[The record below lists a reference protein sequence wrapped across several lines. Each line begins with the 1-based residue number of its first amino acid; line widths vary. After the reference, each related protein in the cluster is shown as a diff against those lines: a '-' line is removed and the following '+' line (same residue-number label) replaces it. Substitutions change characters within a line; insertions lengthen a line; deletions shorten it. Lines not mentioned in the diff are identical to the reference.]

1 MAFLSEAAVEL
12 ALLEQ
17 LRGLGYSIEREEDI
31 GPDGHRPERES
42 HDEVV
47 LRDRLTDAVARLNPD
62 LPAEARQDAI
72 RKVMQSELP
81 SLLEENRR
89 IHKLMTEGVDV
100 EYDAGDGTLTAGK
113 VALIDFERPERND
126 WLAVSQFVV
135 INGQSNRRPDV
146 VAFVNGLPLSVIELK
161 APGSAGA
168 HLLGA
173 FNQLQTYKQQIPQLF
188 NTNALLVTSDGI
200 AARVG
205 SLSADIE
212 RFMPWRLPAPHSS
225 RQAGTTDGK
234 DVAPK
239 GAPEL
244 STLIEGVFEQ
254 RRLLA
259 LLRDFTVFGETGS
272 GLAKIIAGYHQFHA
286 VRHAVASTIR
296 ASSVVHG
303 MAENPADYGLPS
315 VKSQHAGDRRAGVIW
330 HTQGSGKSLLMAF
343 YAGLLVKH
351 PAMANPTLVVLT
363 DRNDLDDQLFA
374 TFSMCRDL
382 IRQTPVQAESRED
395 LQKVLSRA
403 SGGVIFTTI
412 QKFSDVGAGPRAC
425 PDIGQPQRVAPT
437 ALTTRR
443 NVVVIADEAHR
454 SQYGFKARV
463 DARTGDISYGFAKYL
478 RDALPNASFIGFTGT
493 PIEADDVN
501 TPAVFGNYIDVYDI
515 SRAVEDGATVPI
527 YYESRLARIE
537 LDEDEKPKIDAEV
550 DELTEEDSEPDQE
563 RFKKK
568 WSTVEALVGS
578 DKRLALV
585 AKDMV
590 AHFEDRVAALDGKA
604 MVVCMSRRIC
614 VKLYDE
620 IIKLRPDWHSTDDS
634 AGAVKIVMT
643 GAASDPQ
650 EWQQHIGNKAR
661 RDLLAKRARDPKDPL
676 KLVIVRDMW
685 LTGFDAPC
693 MHTMYVDKP
702 MQGHGLMQAIAR
714 VNRVFRDKPAG
725 LIVDYIGIAQN
736 LKSALQQYSKND
748 QENTG
753 VDEAQAIAVMIEK
766 YEVVR
771 DMYHLPAPPPG
782 QFCTYAIE
790 CEDGSIYIGQT
801 EHLGKRWQEHL
812 AGAAS
817 DHTKRHKP
825 LRIAHFEIVASREAA
840 LKQEQEWKTGFGRQ
854 RIKRLIQNGGARQ
867 AGGFD
872 YATALNGTPSARLAM
887 MAGAIEWIL
896 DLQLKLAAQEVTK
909 EGKKNAH
916 RRYQDAVL
924 ALSKAFALASASDEA
939 REIRE
944 EVGFFQA
951 IRAALVKSASSSGV
965 TQQEREL
972 AIQQIVSR
980 AVVSTEIVDIL
991 AASGLKSPDISIL
1004 SDEFLAEV
1012 QQMEKKNLA
1021 LEALR
1026 KLINDG
1032 IRSRAKAN
1040 VVQTRAFSERLEDAV
1055 ARYHANAITTA
1066 EVLQELIEL
1075 AKDIR
1080 AARQR
1085 GKEQGLS
1092 DEEVA
1097 FYDAL
1102 AENDSAVQM
1111 MGDDKLKLIAHE
1123 LLMSLR
1129 ENVSVDWAHRD
1140 SARARMRVLV
1150 KRILRKYGYPPDL
1163 QDTAVQTV
1171 LQQAEALSSG
1181 WSVSRGG
1188 TA

>member
-1 MAFLSEAAVEL
+1 MAFLSESAVEQ
-12 ALLEQ
+12 ALLNQ
-17 LRGLGYSIEREEDI
+17 LLDLNYSIEREEDI
-31 GPDGHRPERES
+31 GPDGPRPERES

-47 LRDRLTDAVARLNPD
+47 LKKRFVDAVAHLNPG
-62 LPAEARQDAI
+62 LPLEARQVAI
-72 RKVMQSELP
+72 RKLMQFELP

-100 EYDAGDGTLTAGK
+100 EYYAADGTLTAGK
-113 VALIDFERPERND
+113 VSLIDFDRPEQND

-135 INGQSNRRPDV
+135 INGQNNRRPDIV
-146 VAFVNGLPLSVIELK
+146 VFVNGLPLGVIELK
-161 APGSAGA
+161 APGRGNAT
-168 HLLGA
+168 LVGA
-173 FNQLQTYKQQIPQLF
+173 FNQLQTYKKQIPALF

-200 AARVG
+200 TARAG
-205 SLSADIE
+205 SLSADLE
-212 RFMPWRLPAPHSS
+212 RFMPWR
-225 RQAGTTDGK
+225 TTDGT

-239 GAPEL
+239 GVPEL

-254 RRLLA
+254 RRLLD
-259 LLRDFTVFGETGS
+259 LLCDFTVYGETGS

-286 VRHAVASTIR
+286 VRHAVKSTVTASAPEGNQR
-296 ASSVVHG
+296 V
-303 MAENPADYGLPS
+303 
-315 VKSQHAGDRRAGVIW
+315 GVIW

-343 YAGLLVKH
+343 YAGQLVKH

-363 DRNDLDDQLFA
+363 DRNDLDDQLFS

-382 IRQTPVQAESRED
+382 IRQTPVQVESRED

-403 SGGVIFTTI
+403 SGGVIFTTL
-412 QKFSDVGAGPRAC
+412 QKFGEIAEP
-425 PDIGQPQRVAPT
+425 IT
-437 ALTTRR
+437 KRR

-454 SQYGFKARV
+454 SQYGFKAKV
-463 DARTGDISYGFAKYL
+463 DAKTGEISYGFAKYM

-550 DELTEEDSEPDQE
+550 NELMEDDPEVEQE

-585 AKDMV
+585 AADMV
-590 AHFEDRVAALDGKA
+590 THFEDRIAALDGKA
-604 MVVCMSRRIC
+604 MLVCLSRRIC

-620 IIKLRPDWHSTDDS
+620 IVKLRPDWHSTDVN

-650 EWQQHIGNKAR
+650 DWQQHIGNKAR
-661 RDLLAKRARDPKDPL
+661 RDLLGKRVRNPKDPL

-753 VDEAQAIAVMIEK
+753 VDEAQAIAVMMEK

-771 DMYHLPAPPPG
+771 DMYH
-782 QFCTYAIE
+782 
-790 CEDGSIYIGQT
+790 
-801 EHLGKRWQEHL
+801 
-812 AGAAS
+812 
-817 DHTKRHKP
+817 
-825 LRIAHFEIVASREAA
+825 
-840 LKQEQEWKTGFGRQ
+840 
-854 RIKRLIQNGGARQ
+854 
-867 AGGFD
+867 GFD
-872 YATALNGTPSARLAM
+872 YASAVGGTPQERLAM

-896 DLQLKLAAQEVTK
+896 DLQQKLAAKEKTK

-916 RRYQDAVL
+916 RRYQDAML
-924 ALSKAFALASASDEA
+924 ALSKAFSLASASDEA

-951 IRAALVKSASSSGV
+951 IRAALVKSSTVSGV

-991 AASGLKSPDISIL
+991 AAAGIKSPDISIL

-1012 QQMEKKNLA
+1012 QQMERKNLA

-1032 IRSRAKAN
+1032 IRSRSKAN
-1040 VVQTRAFSERLEDAV
+1040 VVQTKAFSERLEGAV

-1066 EVLQELIEL
+1066 EVIQELIQL

-1085 GKEQGLS
+1085 GEKSGLS
-1092 DEEVA
+1092 DEEIA

-1102 AENDSAVQM
+1102 AENESAVQM

-1123 LLMSLR
+1123 LLVSLR
-1129 ENVSVDWAHRD
+1129 ENVSVDWARRD

-1163 QDTAVQTV
+1163 QDAAAQTV
-1171 LQQAEALSSG
+1171 LQQAEALSSEWTVPKTRTSG
-1181 WSVSRGG
+1181 AYV
-1188 TA
+1188 

>member
-1 MAFLSEAAVEL
+1 MAFLSETEL
-12 ALLEQ
+12 ETVLLAQ
-17 LRGLGYSIEREEDI
+17 LATLGYATTSDEVI

-47 LRDRLTDAVARLNPD
+47 LKKRFEDAVARLNPS
-62 LPAEARQDAI
+62 LPPEARQDAI
-72 RKVMQSELP
+72 RKVTQSELP

-89 IHKLMTEGVDV
+89 LHKLMTEGVDV
-100 EYDAGDGTLTAGK
+100 EYYGIDGTLTAGK
-113 VALIDFERPERND
+113 VALIDFEHPEQND

-135 INGQSNRRPDV
+135 INGQNNRRPDV
-146 VAFVNGLPLSVIELK
+146 VVFVNGLPLGVIELK
-161 APGSAGA
+161 APGSAEA

-173 FNQLQTYKQQIPQLF
+173 FNQLQTYKEQIPALF
-188 NTNALLVTSDGI
+188 HTNALLVTSDGI

-205 SLSADIE
+205 SLSADLE
-212 RFMPWRLPAPHSS
+212 RFMPWL
-225 RQAGTTDGK
+225 TTDGS
-234 DVAPK
+234 DIAPK

-254 RRLLA
+254 RRLLE
-259 LLRDFTVFGETGS
+259 LLCHFTVFGVTGS

-296 ASSVVHG
+296 ASASVQGV
-303 MAENPADYGLPS
+303 AEDPASYGLSS
-315 VKSQHAGDRRAGVIW
+315 VNTQTRGDKRAGVIW

-351 PAMANPTLVVLT
+351 PAMANPTLVVIT

-395 LQKVLSRA
+395 LQKLLNRA
-403 SGGVIFTTI
+403 SGGVIFTTL
-412 QKFSDVGAGPRAC
+412 QKFGEISEP
-425 PDIGQPQRVAPT
+425 
-437 ALTTRR
+437 LTTRR

-454 SQYGFKARV
+454 SQYGFRAKV
-463 DARTGDISYGFAKYL
+463 DAKTGEISYGFAKYM

-501 TPAVFGNYIDVYDI
+501 TPAIFGNYIDVYDI

-537 LDEDEKPKIDAEV
+537 LDENEKLHIDAEV
-550 DELTEEDSEPDQE
+550 NELTEDDPEVEQE
-563 RFKKK
+563 RFKQK
-568 WSTVEALVGS
+568 WSTVETLVGS

-590 AHFEDRVAALDGKA
+590 SHFEGRVVALDGKA

-620 IIKLRPDWHSTDDS
+620 IIKLRPDWHSADDY
-634 AGAVKIVMT
+634 AGSIKIVMT
-643 GAASDPQ
+643 GAASDPK

-661 RDLLAKRARDPKDPL
+661 RDILARRARDPNDPL

-693 MHTMYVDKP
+693 MHTMYIDKP

-748 QENTG
+748 QANTG
-753 VDEAQAIAVMIEK
+753 IDEAQAIAVMMEK

-771 DMYHLPAPPPG
+771 DMYH
-782 QFCTYAIE
+782 
-790 CEDGSIYIGQT
+790 
-801 EHLGKRWQEHL
+801 
-812 AGAAS
+812 
-817 DHTKRHKP
+817 
-825 LRIAHFEIVASREAA
+825 
-840 LKQEQEWKTGFGRQ
+840 
-854 RIKRLIQNGGARQ
+854 
-867 AGGFD
+867 GFD
-872 YATALNGTPSARLAM
+872 YASALGGTPQARLAM

-896 DLQLKLAAQEVTK
+896 DLQQNLAAQENTK

-924 ALSKAFALASASDEA
+924 ALSKAFALVSASDEA

-951 IRAALVKSASSSGV
+951 IRAALVKSSTGSGV
-965 TQQEREL
+965 TRQERDL

-991 AASGLKSPDISIL
+991 AAAGLKSPDISIL

-1012 QQMEKKNLA
+1012 QQLEKKNLA

-1032 IRSRAKAN
+1032 IRSRSKTN
-1040 VVQTRAFSERLEDAV
+1040 VVQTKAFSERLEDAV

-1066 EVLQELIEL
+1066 EVLQELIQL

-1080 AARQR
+1080 AARSR
-1085 GKEQGLS
+1085 GEEQGLS
-1092 DEEVA
+1092 DEEIA

-1102 AENDSAVQM
+1102 AENQSAVQL
-1111 MGDDKLKLIAHE
+1111 MGDDKLRLIAHE
-1123 LLMSLR
+1123 LLISLR
-1129 ENVSVDWAHRD
+1129 ENVTVDWAHRE

-1163 QDTAVQTV
+1163 QDVAVQTV
-1171 LQQAEALSSG
+1171 LQQAEALSSD

-1188 TA
+1188 SL

>member
-1 MAFLSEAAVEL
+1 MAFLSEASVEH

-17 LRGLGYSIEREEDI
+17 LQGLGYNIEREEYI
-31 GPDGHRPERES
+31 GPDGDHPERES

-47 LRDRLTDAVARLNPD
+47 LKKRLENAVALLNPA
-62 LPAEARQDAI
+62 LPMEARQDAV

-100 EYDAGDGTLTAGK
+100 EYYAIDGTLTAGK
-113 VALIDFERPERND
+113 VSIIDFERPEQND

-135 INGQSNRRPDV
+135 IAGQYNRRPDV
-146 VAFVNGLPLSVIELK
+146 VIFVNGLPLGVIELK
-161 APGSAGA
+161 APGSGNAT
-168 HLLGA
+168 LVGA
-173 FNQLQTYKQQIPQLF
+173 FNQLQTYKKQIPTLF
-188 NTNALLVTSDGI
+188 NANALLVTSDGI
-200 AARVG
+200 TARVG
-205 SLSADIE
+205 SLSADLE
-212 RFMPWRLPAPHSS
+212 RYMPWR
-225 RQAGTTDGK
+225 TTDGK
-234 DVAPK
+234 DIAPR

-254 RRLLA
+254 RRLLD
-259 LLRDFTVFGETGS
+259 LLCYFTVFGETGS

-286 VRHAVASTIR
+286 VRHAVNSTVM
-296 ASSVVHG
+296 ASSPDG
-303 MAENPADYGLPS
+303 N
-315 VKSQHAGDRRAGVIW
+315 QRIGVIW

-343 YAGLLVKH
+343 YAGQLIKH
-351 PAMANPTLVVLT
+351 PSMANPTLVVLT

-382 IRQTPVQAESRED
+382 IRQTPIQADSRED
-395 LQKVLSRA
+395 LQKLLARS
-403 SGGVIFTTI
+403 SGGVIFTTL
-412 QKFSDVGAGPRAC
+412 QKFGETR
-425 PDIGQPQRVAPT
+425 Q
-437 ALTTRR
+437 ALTDRR

-454 SQYGFKARV
+454 SQYGFRAKV
-463 DARTGDISYGFAKYL
+463 DAKTGEISYGFAKYL

-537 LDEDEKPKIDAEV
+537 LDEDEKPKIDADV
-550 DELTEEDSEPDQE
+550 NELTEDDPEVEQE
-563 RFKKK
+563 RFKRK

-585 AKDMV
+585 AQDMV
-590 AHFEDRVAALDGKA
+590 THFEDRVAALDGKA

-620 IIKLRPDWHSTDDS
+620 IVKLRPDWHSADDN

-643 GAASDPQ
+643 GAASDPE

-661 RDLLAKRARDPKDPL
+661 RDLLAKRARDAKDPL

-753 VDEAQAIAVMIEK
+753 VDESQAIAMLMEK

-771 DMYHLPAPPPG
+771 DMYHG
-782 QFCTYAIE
+782 FNYASAM
-790 CEDGSIYIGQT
+790 G
-801 EHLGKRWQEHL
+801 
-812 AGAAS
+812 
-817 DHTKRHKP
+817 
-825 LRIAHFEIVASREAA
+825 
-840 LKQEQEWKTGFGRQ
+840 
-854 RIKRLIQNGGARQ
+854 
-867 AGGFD
+867 
-872 YATALNGTPSARLAM
+872 GTPRERLAM
-887 MAGAIEWIL
+887 MAGAVEWIL
-896 DLQLKLAAQEVTK
+896 DMQQKLASNEKTK
-909 EGKKNAH
+909 EGKKDAH

-924 ALSKAFALASASDEA
+924 ALSKAFSLASASDEA

-951 IRAALVKSASSSGV
+951 IRAALVKSSTGSGV

-991 AASGLKSPDISIL
+991 AAAGIKSPDISIL

-1012 QQMEKKNLA
+1012 QQMERKNLA

-1032 IRSRAKAN
+1032 IRSRSKAN
-1040 VVQTRAFSERLEDAV
+1040 VVQTKVFSERLEDAV

-1066 EVLQELIEL
+1066 DVLQELIYL

-1085 GKEQGLS
+1085 GEVQGLS
-1092 DEEVA
+1092 EDEIA

-1102 AENDSAVQM
+1102 AENESAIQM
-1111 MGDDKLKLIAHE
+1111 LGDDKLKLIAHE
-1123 LLMSLR
+1123 LLVSLR
-1129 ENVSVDWAHRD
+1129 ENVSVDWAHRE

-1163 QDTAVQTV
+1163 QDAAVQTV
-1171 LQQAEALSSG
+1171 LQQAEALSST
-1181 WSVSRGG
+1181 WSMPRPGEG
-1188 TA
+1188 RK

>member
-1 MAFLSEAAVEL
+1 MAFLSEAAVEQ
-12 ALLEQ
+12 ALLDQ
-17 LRGLGYSIEREEDI
+17 LRALDYSIEREEDI

-42 HDEVV
+42 HDGVV
-47 LRDRLTDAVARLNPD
+47 LKKRFEDAVARLNPG
-62 LPAEARQDAI
+62 LPLEARQDAA
-72 RKVMQSELP
+72 RRVMQSELP

-89 IHKLMTEGVDV
+89 IHKLMIEGVDV
-100 EYDAGDGTLTAGK
+100 EYYADDGTLTAGK
-113 VALIDFERPERND
+113 VALINFEQPEQND

-135 INGQSNRRPDV
+135 VAGHYNRRPDV
-146 VAFVNGLPLSVIELK
+146 VVFVNGLPLGVVELK
-161 APGSAGA
+161 APGSGNAT
-168 HLLGA
+168 LVGA
-173 FNQLQTYKQQIPQLF
+173 FNQLQTYKKQIPALF

-200 AARVG
+200 TARVG
-205 SLSADIE
+205 SLSADLE
-212 RFMPWRLPAPHSS
+212 RFMPWR
-225 RQAGTTDGK
+225 TTDGT

-244 STLIEGVFEQ
+244 STLIEGVFEH
-254 RRLLA
+254 RRLLD
-259 LLRDFTVFGETGS
+259 LLCHFTAFGETGS
-272 GLAKIIAGYHQFHA
+272 GLAKVIAGYHQFHA
-286 VRHAVASTIR
+286 VRHAVNSTVA
-296 ASSVVHG
+296 ASSPEGNKRV
-303 MAENPADYGLPS
+303 
-315 VKSQHAGDRRAGVIW
+315 GVIW

-343 YAGLLVKH
+343 YAGQLVKH

-363 DRNDLDDQLFA
+363 DRNDLDDQLFS

-403 SGGVIFTTI
+403 SGGVIFTTL
-412 QKFSDVGAGPRAC
+412 QKFGELAEP
-425 PDIGQPQRVAPT
+425 
-437 ALTTRR
+437 LTTRR

-454 SQYGFKARV
+454 SQYGFKAKV
-463 DARTGDISYGFAKYL
+463 DTKTGEISYGFAKYM

-550 DELTEEDSEPDQE
+550 EDLTEEDSEADQE

-568 WSTVEALVGS
+568 WSTVETLVGS

-590 AHFEDRVAALDGKA
+590 AHFDDRVAALDGKA

-620 IIKLRPDWHSTDDS
+620 IVKLRPDWHSADDN
-634 AGAVKIVMT
+634 AGAIKIVMT

-661 RDLLAKRARDPKDPL
+661 RDQLAKRARDPKDPL

-702 MQGHGLMQAIAR
+702 MHGHGLMQAIAR

-748 QENTG
+748 QDNTG
-753 VDEAQAIAVMIEK
+753 VDEAQAIAVMMEK

-771 DMYHLPAPPPG
+771 DMYH
-782 QFCTYAIE
+782 
-790 CEDGSIYIGQT
+790 
-801 EHLGKRWQEHL
+801 
-812 AGAAS
+812 
-817 DHTKRHKP
+817 
-825 LRIAHFEIVASREAA
+825 
-840 LKQEQEWKTGFGRQ
+840 
-854 RIKRLIQNGGARQ
+854 
-867 AGGFD
+867 GFD
-872 YATALNGTPSARLAM
+872 YASALTGTPQERLAM
-887 MAGAIEWIL
+887 MAGAIEWLL
-896 DLQLKLAAQEVTK
+896 DLQQRLAAK
-909 EGKKNAH
+909 EKTEGGKKNAH

-924 ALSKAFALASASDEA
+924 ALSKAYSLASASDEA

-951 IRAALVKSASSSGV
+951 IRAALVKSATGSGV
-965 TQQEREL
+965 TEQEREL

-991 AASGLKSPDISIL
+991 AAAGIKSPDISIL

-1012 QQMEKKNLA
+1012 QRMERKNLA

-1032 IRSRAKAN
+1032 IRSRSKAN

-1066 EVLQELIEL
+1066 EVLQELIKL

-1080 AARQR
+1080 AARKR
-1085 GKEQGLS
+1085 GEESGLS
-1092 DEEVA
+1092 DEEIA

-1111 MGDDKLKLIAHE
+1111 MGDDKLRLIAHE
-1123 LLMSLR
+1123 LLVSLR
-1129 ENVSVDWAHRD
+1129 ENVSVDWAHRE

-1163 QDTAVQTV
+1163 QYSAVQTV

-1181 WSVSRGG
+1181 WVFSRGG
-1188 TA
+1188 ATSHGD

>member
-1 MAFLSEAAVEL
+1 MAFLSEAAVEQ
-12 ALLEQ
+12 ALLDQ
-17 LRGLGYSIEREEDI
+17 LRALGYSIEREEDI

-47 LRDRLTDAVARLNPD
+47 LKQRFEDAVAQLNPS
-62 LPAEARQDAI
+62 LPMEARQDAI

-89 IHKLMTEGVDV
+89 IHKLMIEGVDV
-100 EYDAGDGTLTAGK
+100 EYYADDGTLTAGK
-113 VALIDFERPERND
+113 VSLLNFERPEQND

-135 INGQSNRRPDV
+135 IAGQYNRRPDV
-146 VAFVNGLPLSVIELK
+146 VVFVNGLPLGVIELK
-161 APGSAGA
+161 APGSGNAT
-168 HLLGA
+168 LVGA
-173 FNQLQTYKQQIPQLF
+173 FNQLQTYKTQIPALF

-200 AARVG
+200 TARVG
-205 SLSADIE
+205 SLSADLE
-212 RFMPWRLPAPHSS
+212 RFMPWR
-225 RQAGTTDGK
+225 TTDGSN
-234 DVAPK
+234 VAPK

-254 RRLLA
+254 RRLLD
-259 LLRDFTVFGETGS
+259 LLCYFTVFGETGS

-286 VRHAVASTIR
+286 VRHAVNSTVTASAPEGNQR
-296 ASSVVHG
+296 V
-303 MAENPADYGLPS
+303 
-315 VKSQHAGDRRAGVIW
+315 GVIW

-343 YAGLLVKH
+343 YAGQLVKH

-363 DRNDLDDQLFA
+363 DRNDLDDQLFS

-382 IRQTPVQAESRED
+382 IRQTPIQAESRDD

-403 SGGVIFTTI
+403 SGGVIFTTL
-412 QKFSDVGAGPRAC
+412 QKFGEIAEP
-425 PDIGQPQRVAPT
+425 
-437 ALTTRR
+437 LTTRR

-454 SQYGFKARV
+454 SQYGFKAKV
-463 DARTGDISYGFAKYL
+463 DAKTGEISYGFAKYM

-501 TPAVFGNYIDVYDI
+501 TPVVFGDYIDVYDI

-537 LDEDEKPKIDAEV
+537 LDEGEKPKIDAEV
-550 DELTEEDSEPDQE
+550 NELTEDDPEVEQE

-590 AHFEDRVAALDGKA
+590 THFEDRVAALDGKA

-614 VKLYDE
+614 VRLYDE
-620 IIKLRPDWHSTDDS
+620 IVKLRPDWHSADDN

-650 EWQQHIGNKAR
+650 EWQQHIGNKTR

-753 VDEAQAIAVMIEK
+753 VDEAQAVAVLMEK

-771 DMYHLPAPPPG
+771 DMYH
-782 QFCTYAIE
+782 
-790 CEDGSIYIGQT
+790 
-801 EHLGKRWQEHL
+801 
-812 AGAAS
+812 
-817 DHTKRHKP
+817 
-825 LRIAHFEIVASREAA
+825 
-840 LKQEQEWKTGFGRQ
+840 
-854 RIKRLIQNGGARQ
+854 
-867 AGGFD
+867 GFD
-872 YATALNGTPSARLAM
+872 YASAMGGTPQERLAM

-896 DLQLKLAAQEVTK
+896 DLQQNLAAKEKTK
-909 EGKKNAH
+909 EGKKDAH

-924 ALSKAFALASASDEA
+924 ALSKAFSLASASDEA

-951 IRAALVKSASSSGV
+951 IRAALVKSSTGSGV
-965 TQQEREL
+965 AQQEREL

-991 AASGLKSPDISIL
+991 AAAGIKSPDISIL

-1012 QQMEKKNLA
+1012 QQMERKNLA

-1032 IRSRAKAN
+1032 IRSRSKAN
-1040 VVQTRAFSERLEDAV
+1040 VVQTKAFSERLEDAV

-1066 EVLQELIEL
+1066 EVLQELIQL

-1085 GKEQGLS
+1085 GEETGLS
-1092 DEEVA
+1092 DEEIA

-1102 AENDSAVQM
+1102 AENESAVEM
-1111 MGDDKLKLIAHE
+1111 MGDDKLRLIAHE
-1123 LLMSLR
+1123 LLVSLR

-1163 QDTAVQTV
+1163 QDAAVQTV
-1171 LQQAEALSSG
+1171 LQQAEALSAA
-1181 WSVSRGG
+1181 WSMPRIAGH
-1188 TA
+1188 

>member
-1 MAFLSEAAVEL
+1 MAFLSEAAVEQ
-12 ALLEQ
+12 ALLDQ
-17 LRGLGYSIEREEDI
+17 LHALGYNIASEEDI
-31 GPDGHRPERES
+31 GPDADVAKGKRPERES

-47 LRDRLTDAVARLNPD
+47 LKKRFEDAVARLNPGMP
-62 LPAEARQDAI
+62 LEARQDAV
-72 RKVMQSELP
+72 RRVLQSELP

-89 IHKLMTEGVDV
+89 LQKLLIEGVDV
-100 EYDAGDGTLTAGK
+100 EYYAIDGTLTTGTI
-113 VALIDFERPERND
+113 VLIDFDHPERND

-135 INGQSNRRPDV
+135 INGQNKRRPDV
-146 VAFVNGLPLSVIELK
+146 VVFVNGLPLAVIELK

-168 HLLGA
+168 NLLGA
-173 FNQLQTYKQQIPQLF
+173 FNQLQTYKQQVPQLF
-188 NTNALLVTSDGI
+188 HTNALLVTSDGI

-205 SLSADIE
+205 SLSADLE
-212 RFMPWRLPAPHSS
+212 RFMPWR
-225 RQAGTTDGK
+225 TTDGK
-234 DVAPK
+234 EIAPK

-254 RRLLA
+254 HRLLS
-259 LLRDFTVFGETGS
+259 LLRHFTVFGETGS

-296 ASSVVHG
+296 ASAAVEH
-303 MAENPADYGLPS
+303 MQEDPADYGLPS
-315 VKSQHAGDRRAGVIW
+315 VKTQGQGDKRAGVIW

-363 DRNDLDDQLFA
+363 DRNDLDDQLFT

-382 IRQTPVQAESRED
+382 IRQTPVQAESREG
-395 LQKVLSRA
+395 LQQLLSRA
-403 SGGVIFTTI
+403 SGGVIFTTL
-412 QKFSDVGAGPRAC
+412 QKFGPVSDTGSAEPL
-425 PDIGQPQRVAPT
+425 T
-437 ALTTRR
+437 ARR

-463 DARTGDISYGFAKYL
+463 DAKTGAISYGFAKYL

-537 LDEDEKPKIDAEV
+537 LDEDEKPTIDAEV
-550 DELTEEDSEPDQE
+550 DALTEDDSEADQE

-585 AKDMV
+585 AADMV

-620 IIKLRPDWHSTDDS
+620 IVKLRPDWHSADDN
-634 AGAVKIVMT
+634 AGAIKIVMT
-643 GAASDPQ
+643 GAASDPSA
-650 EWQQHIGNKAR
+650 WQQHIGGSSGQNAR
-661 RDLLAKRARDPKDPL
+661 RDLLAKRTRNPQDPL

-753 VDEAQAIAVMIEK
+753 VDEAQAVAVMLEK

-771 DMYHLPAPPPG
+771 DMYAAHG
-782 QFCTYAIE
+782 
-790 CEDGSIYIGQT
+790 GVSI
-801 EHLGKRWQEHL
+801 
-812 AGAAS
+812 
-817 DHTKRHKP
+817 
-825 LRIAHFEIVASREAA
+825 
-840 LKQEQEWKTGFGRQ
+840 
-854 RIKRLIQNGGARQ
+854 
-867 AGGFD
+867 AGGRTPG
-872 YATALNGTPSARLAM
+872 ATHGFNYMSALSGTPQERLAM

-896 DLQLKLAAQEVTK
+896 NLQQNLAAQEKTA
-909 EGKKNAH
+909 EGKKHAH

-939 REIRE
+939 RAIRE

-951 IRAALVKSASSSGV
+951 IRAALVKSSTGSGV

-991 AASGLKSPDISIL
+991 AAAGINSPDISIL

-1026 KLINDG
+1026 KLLNDG
-1032 IRSRAKAN
+1032 IRSRSKAN
-1040 VVQTRAFSERLEDAV
+1040 VVQTKAFSERLEDAV

-1066 EVLQELIEL
+1066 EVLQELIQL

-1085 GKEQGLS
+1085 GEEQGLS

-1102 AENDSAVQM
+1102 AENESAVQV
-1111 MGDDKLKLIAHE
+1111 MGDDNLRLIAHE
-1123 LLMSLR
+1123 LLVSLR

-1163 QDTAVQTV
+1163 QDAAVQTV
-1171 LQQAEALSSG
+1171 LQQAEALSAG
-1181 WSVSRGG
+1181 WSVASRE

>member
-1 MAFLSEAAVEL
+1 MAFLSEADVEQ
-12 ALLEQ
+12 ALLDQ
-17 LRGLGYSIEREEDI
+17 LRALGYQLKREEDI

-42 HDEVV
+42 HDEVI
-47 LRDRLTDAVARLNPD
+47 LSRRLEDAVAYLNPM
-62 LPAEARQDAI
+62 LPPAARQDAC
-72 RKVMQSELP
+72 RRVTQTELP
-81 SLLEENRR
+81 VLLEENRR
-89 IHKLMTEGVDV
+89 IHRLLTEGVDV
-100 EYDAGDGTLTAGK
+100 EYYADDGVLTAGK
-113 VALIDFERPERND
+113 VALVDFSTPANND

-135 INGQSNRRPDV
+135 IHGQNNRRPDV
-146 VAFVNGLPLSVIELK
+146 VVFVNGLPLGVVELK
-161 APGSAGA
+161 APGSDNAT
-168 HLLGA
+168 LLGA
-173 FNQLQTYKQQIPQLF
+173 FNQLQTYKQQIPPLF
-188 NTNALLVTSDGI
+188 HANALLVTSDGI
-200 AARVG
+200 TARVG
-205 SLSADIE
+205 SLSADLE
-212 RFMPWRLPAPHSS
+212 RFMPWR
-225 RQAGTTDGK
+225 TTDGK
-234 DVAPK
+234 DIAPK

-244 STLIEGVFEQ
+244 ATLIEGVFEPG
-254 RRLLA
+254 RLLA

-272 GLAKIIAGYHQFHA
+272 GLVKIIAGYHQFHA

-296 ASSVVHG
+296 ASGPVQGV
-303 MAENPADYGLPS
+303 AEDPADYGLPS
-315 VKSQHAGDRRAGVIW
+315 VKTQSQGDKRAGVIW

-343 YAGLLVKH
+343 YAGQLVRH

-382 IRQTPVQAESRED
+382 IRQTPLQAGSRED
-395 LQKVLSRA
+395 LQTVLSRA
-403 SGGVIFTTI
+403 SGGVIFTTL
-412 QKFSDVGAGPRAC
+412 QKFGEVT
-425 PDIGQPQRVAPT
+425 QP
-437 ALTTRR
+437 LTTRR

-454 SQYGFKARV
+454 SQYGFKAKV
-463 DARTGDISYGFAKYL
+463 DAKTGEISYGFAKYM

-537 LDEDEKPKIDAEV
+537 MDEDEKPKIDAEV
-550 DELTEEDSEPDQE
+550 EALTEDDPQVEQE
-563 RFKKK
+563 RFKQK
-568 WSTVEALVGS
+568 WSNVEVLVGS

-585 AKDMV
+585 ARDIV
-590 AHFEDRVAALDGKA
+590 THFEDRVAALSGKA

-620 IIKLRPDWHSTDDS
+620 IIKLRPDWHGTDDNT
-634 AGAVKIVMT
+634 GVVKVVMT

-661 RDLLAKRARDPKDPL
+661 RDLLAKRAREPDDAL

-753 VDEAQAIAVMIEK
+753 VDEAQAIAVMLEK
-766 YEVVR
+766 HEVVR
-771 DMYHLPAPPPG
+771 DMYH
-782 QFCTYAIE
+782 
-790 CEDGSIYIGQT
+790 
-801 EHLGKRWQEHL
+801 
-812 AGAAS
+812 
-817 DHTKRHKP
+817 
-825 LRIAHFEIVASREAA
+825 
-840 LKQEQEWKTGFGRQ
+840 
-854 RIKRLIQNGGARQ
+854 
-867 AGGFD
+867 GFD
-872 YATALNGTPSARLAM
+872 YLSALNGSPQQRLAM

-896 DLQLKLAAQEVTK
+896 ARQQQWAAQEKTP

-924 ALSKAFALASASDEA
+924 ALSKAFALTSSSDEA

-951 IRAALVKSASSSGV
+951 IRAALVKSSSGSGV
-965 TQQEREL
+965 TRQEREL
-972 AIQQIVSR
+972 AIRQIVSR

-991 AASGLKSPDISIL
+991 AAAGIKSPDISIL

-1012 QQMEKKNLA
+1012 QQMERKNLA

-1032 IRSRAKAN
+1032 IRSRSKTN
-1040 VVQTRAFSERLEDAV
+1040 IVETRAFSERLENAV

-1066 EVLQELIEL
+1066 EVLQELIQL

-1080 AARQR
+1080 AARSR
-1085 GKEQGLS
+1085 GEEQGLS
-1092 DEEVA
+1092 DEEIA

-1102 AENDSAVQM
+1102 AENESAVQV
-1111 MGDDKLKLIAHE
+1111 MGDEKLRVIAHE
-1123 LLMSLR
+1123 LLMSLK
-1129 ENVSVDWAHRD
+1129 ENITVDWAHRE

-1163 QDTAVQTV
+1163 QDAAVQTV
-1171 LQQAEALSSG
+1171 LQQAEAMSAE
-1181 WSVSRGG
+1181 WSVS
-1188 TA
+1188 